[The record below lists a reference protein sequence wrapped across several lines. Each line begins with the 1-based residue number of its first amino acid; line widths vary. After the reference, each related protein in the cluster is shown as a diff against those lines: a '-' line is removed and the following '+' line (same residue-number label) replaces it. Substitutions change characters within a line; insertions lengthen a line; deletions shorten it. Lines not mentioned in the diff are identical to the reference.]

1 MGSILTSIKKLC
13 QVAEADTSF
22 DTDLIIY
29 INSALTKLKELGVGP
44 VEGVSIADSTQTWVG
59 LYGEDVDQTLIRLFV
74 YINVRLIFDPP
85 TSSFVLDALR
95 KELSETEWR
104 LYVKADN
111 ELVTE

>member
-1 MGSILTSIKKLC
+1 MESILTSIKKLC

-22 DTDLIIY
+22 DIDLVIY

-44 VEGVSIADSTQTWVG
+44 AEGASITDSTQTWVS
-59 LYGEDVDQTLIRLFV
+59 LYGEDIDQTLIRLFV
-74 YINVRLIFDPP
+74 YLNVRLIFDPP
-85 TSSFVLDALR
+85 TSSFVLDALK
-95 KELSETEWR
+95 KELKETEWR